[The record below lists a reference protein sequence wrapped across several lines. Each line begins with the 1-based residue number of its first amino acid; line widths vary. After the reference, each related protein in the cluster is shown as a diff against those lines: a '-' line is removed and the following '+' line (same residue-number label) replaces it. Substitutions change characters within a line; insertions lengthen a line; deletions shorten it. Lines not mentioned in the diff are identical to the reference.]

1 MFSSAT
7 VSKQM
12 QKMAK
17 EYFGE
22 EEDWDLP
29 DSPFKKLVEKS
40 THLNL
45 SNLKHEFIHIA
56 DYDKVKPLQLLM
68 KEYKK
73 YARKHNTSAI
83 VFCNSV

>member
-1 MFSSAT
+1 MKA
-7 VSKQM
+7 
-12 QKMAK
+12 MAK

-22 EEDWDLP
+22 EDSWSKPE
-29 DSPFKKLVEKS
+29 SPFKSLVEKS

-56 DYDKVKPLQLLM
+56 DFDKVKPLQLLM
-68 KEYKK
+68 KEFKK
-73 YARKHNTSAI
+73 YERKHNTNAI

>member
-1 MFSSAT
+1 MES
-7 VSKQM
+7 
-12 QKMAK
+12 MAK
-17 EYFGE
+17 DYFGE
-22 EEDWDLP
+22 EESWDLP
-29 DSPFKKLVEKS
+29 NSPFKKLVEKS